1 MDLPVRRLWFI
12 IIILHLWVT
21 RLVWPE
27 NHQTNWDWGE
37 TIGWYHLVPPF
48 FSHRWILYG
57 QISSIRKKSHQDHQ
71 ISRCL
76 AGKPPAYQPQAGYLT
91 ILLSTLGCHPSLQ
104 SFSKHPHGLWNWGPG
119 ETGETHVV
127 TPKSTPIFE
136 AKSMR
141 IKWRVWFIC
150 LYGLH
155 YILGCDGTSSHH
167 IVSWC
172 LDSLLTHFLVSG
184 GNPTSLGTVPFS
196 SHNWPT
202 TSRYS
207 GHLGLAYL
215 RSACAPCGRSSVGLS
230 KADAVRS
237 QTHAFWCFSSLMF
250 LKHQW
255 GYSLT

>member
-155 YILGCDGTSSHH
+155 YILGVMVHH
-167 IVSWC
+167 RTTLWVDAWILCWRISWFRGETPHRWGPFHFHRTIDPPHPDTAAIWVWHILGRRVHRVVEAV
-172 LDSLLTHFLVSG
+172 LDYQRLMRFDPKLM
-184 GNPTSLGTVPFS
+184 PFD
-196 SHNWPT
+196 
-202 TSRYS
+202 
-207 GHLGLAYL
+207 A
-215 RSACAPCGRSSVGLS
+215 SVL
-230 KADAVRS
+230 
-237 QTHAFWCFSSLMF
+237 
-250 LKHQW
+250 
-255 GYSLT
+255 